1 MRGESGMFVSSDAAP
16 VRSGPLPPVGK
27 IVLAFA
33 IVYLGYGLNFLAVKV
48 GVETLPPFLF
58 AGSHIF
64 LAGVIIMGWIVVRRQ
79 PAALSASGF
88 RRAMVS
94 SFFLF
99 VGGVGLVTAGEKLG
113 VASGMAAI
121 IKASVPLWV
130 AVFESIRPGGER
142 VNTRM
147 VFGLLLGAGGVAV
160 MVAPQLDFSA
170 RNAHPL
176 GTGLLVLSAVLFAIG
191 TIFVRHHPPSES
203 VTTGVAW
210 QMVVGGVYL
219 LVTGLAMGEL
229 SSISVSDFTRP
240 VITAFFFLLFV
251 HSIAAFS
258 ALNWLLRHLPAAL
271 VTTKFYVSPAVAVTA
286 GWLVLGESVTVRT
299 FASMAM
305 ILAGVGIILWGGA
318 RRHEPPL
325 RPDDP
330 GELED

>member
-1 MRGESGMFVSSDAAP
+1 MIVSSDAAP
-16 VRSGPLPPVGK
+16 ARPGSRPAAGK
-27 IVLAFA
+27 IALAFA

-58 AGSHIF
+58 AGAHIF
-64 LAGVIIMGWIVVRRQ
+64 LAGALIMVWMRVRRQ
-79 PAALSASGF
+79 PAALSSSGF
-88 RRAMVS
+88 RRAMIS

-142 VNTRM
+142 VNSRM
-147 VFGLLLGAGGVAV
+147 VCGLLLGAGGVAV
-160 MVAPQLDFSA
+160 MVVPQLDLSA
-170 RNAHPL
+170 KDSHPI
-176 GTGLLVLSAVLFAIG
+176 GAALLVLSAVLFAIG
-191 TIFVRHHPPSES
+191 TIFVRHRPPSES
-203 VTTGVAW
+203 VITGVAW
-210 QMVVGGVYL
+210 QMVLGGIYL
-219 LVTGLAMGEL
+219 LGAGLAMGEL
-229 SSISVSDFTRP
+229 SAISAADFTRP
-240 VITAFFFLLFV
+240 VIAAFFFLLFV

-286 GWLVLGESVTVRT
+286 GWLVLGEAVTGLT

-305 ILAGVGIILWGGA
+305 ILSGVGIILWGGA
-318 RRHEPPL
+318 RRHKPPL

>member
-1 MRGESGMFVSSDAAP
+1 MFISNGDSGSLSGQRPAA
-16 VRSGPLPPVGK
+16 GK
-27 IVLAFA
+27 IALAFA

-48 GVETLPPFLF
+48 GMETLPPFLF
-58 AGSHIF
+58 AGAHIF
-64 LAGVIIMGWIVVRRQ
+64 LAGSIIMTWIVVRRK
-79 PAALSASGF
+79 PATLSSAGF

-99 VGGVGLVTAGEKLG
+99 VGGVGLVTVGEKLG

-121 IKASVPLWV
+121 IKASVPIWV

-142 VNTRM
+142 VNARM

-160 MVAPQLDFSA
+160 MVVPQLDFSSG
-170 RNAHPL
+170 NTHPL
-176 GTGLLVLSAVLFAIG
+176 GAGLLVLSAILFAIG
-191 TIFVRHHPPSES
+191 TIFVRHHPPSDS
-203 VTTGVAW
+203 VITGVAW
-210 QMVVGGVYL
+210 QMLVGGIYL
-219 LVTGLAMGEL
+219 LVAGLAIGEL
-229 SSISVSDFTRP
+229 PTVSVSDFTRP

-286 GWLVLGESVTVRT
+286 GWLVLREAVTART

-305 ILAGVGIILWGGA
+305 ILAGVGIILWAGSS
-318 RRHEPPL
+318 RHKPSL
-325 RPDDP
+325 RPDDA

>member
-176 GTGLLVLSAVLFAIG
+176 GTGLLCLLYTS
-191 TIFVRHHPPSES
+191 PSPRDS
-203 VTTGVAW
+203 
-210 QMVVGGVYL
+210 
-219 LVTGLAMGEL
+219 
-229 SSISVSDFTRP
+229 
-240 VITAFFFLLFV
+240 
-251 HSIAAFS
+251 
-258 ALNWLLRHLPAAL
+258 
-271 VTTKFYVSPAVAVTA
+271 
-286 GWLVLGESVTVRT
+286 
-299 FASMAM
+299 
-305 ILAGVGIILWGGA
+305 
-318 RRHEPPL
+318 
-325 RPDDP
+325 
-330 GELED
+330 